1 MKIAYIGLDV
11 GTSSCKA
18 NVIDTEGNILAS
30 ARREYGFVYP
40 GPDMVELDPAVVWNN
55 VCEVLAE
62 IANIGNDVEIRLL
75 AVSSIGEAMV
85 MIDKAGNVLRNGI
98 TYLDQRGPETV
109 PYIRSVMKDDILLGK
124 TGIPLNLTRTL
135 SRYIW
140 LMDNQPDILEKTD
153 HYFLFAEYISYKLTG
168 QRMVDYSSAS
178 TSMLFNIRDM
188 EWDRE
193 IGESFGIPLDKFSK
207 VAQTG
212 TVIGEILPE
221 ISEKMGLPK
230 SLRVVLGSHDQ
241 AGALLGSGGVK
252 AGDIMLGE
260 GSTESINL
268 LVNRAEA
275 DSILEKNIYLEPY
288 VQDDQ
293 YFVPTSNLIHGNCIR
308 WFLRE
313 FWPEV
318 AQKAQKM
325 GMNVY
330 DLADKLCAADS
341 DELFFLPYLAKT
353 NVSDYNSKALGGFIG
368 MKIDTTG
375 EQAYRALLEGLCF
388 ESRINFDFLD
398 RMHFSYNNIIATGGC
413 SYSDLYM
420 QMKADILKQ
429 PVYVLKNRDA
439 GTAALAMVCSV
450 ADGFYSNY
458 DEAAKAFVKIE
469 KEFVP
474 RNDYEEKYQKYQ
486 IVSKTIKQLYEQI

>member
-18 NVIDTEGNILAS
+18 NVIDTAGNTLAT

-40 GPDMVELDPAVVWNN
+40 EPGMVELDPIVVWNS

-62 IANIGNDVEIRLL
+62 IADIGNDVEIRLL
-75 AVSSIGEAMV
+75 SVSSIGEAMV
-85 MIDKAGNVLRNGI
+85 MVDKAGNVLRNGI

-109 PYIRSVMKDDILLGK
+109 PYIREIMDDAALLNK
-124 TGIPLNLTRTL
+124 TGISLNLTRTL
-135 SRYIW
+135 SRYVW
-140 LMDNQPDILEKTD
+140 LKYNQPDILEKTD
-153 HYFLFAEYISYKLTG
+153 HYYFFAEYISYRLTG
-168 QRMVDYSSAS
+168 QKMIDYSSAS
-178 TSMLFNIRDM
+178 TSMMFNIKEM

-193 IGESFGIPLDKFSK
+193 IGERFRIPLDKFSK

-212 TVIGEILPE
+212 TVIGGILPE
-221 ISEKMGLPK
+221 VSGKIGLPK
-230 SLRVVLGSHDQ
+230 SLRVVLGCHDQ
-241 AGALLGSGGVK
+241 AAALLGSGGVK

-268 LVNRAEA
+268 LVNKEEVG
-275 DSILEKNIYLEPY
+275 SVLEKHIYLEPY

-293 YFVPTSNLIHGNCIR
+293 YFIPTSNLIHGNGIR
-308 WFLRE
+308 WFLKN

-318 AQKAQKM
+318 RQKAQES
-325 GMNVY
+325 GMNTY
-330 DLADKLCAADS
+330 NLAAKLCAEDC

-353 NVSDYNSKALGGFIG
+353 NISDYKSKALGGFIG
-368 MKIDTTG
+368 LKIDTTR

-388 ESRINFDFLD
+388 ESRINFEFLD
-398 RMHFSYNNIIATGGC
+398 RMHFLYNNIVATGGC

-420 QMKADILKQ
+420 QMKADILGQ

-439 GTAALAMVCSV
+439 GTTALAMICSV
-450 ADGFYSNY
+450 TDRFYSNY
-458 DEAAKAFVKIE
+458 EEAAEVFVKIE

-474 RNDYEEKYQKYQ
+474 RNDYEEKYQKYRK
-486 IVSKTIKQLYEQI
+486 VSKAIKQLYEQI

>member
-18 NVIDTEGNILAS
+18 NVIDTSGNVLAT

-40 GPDMVELDPAVVWNN
+40 GPGMVELDPVVVWNS
-55 VCEVLAE
+55 VCEVLAK
-62 IANIGNDVEIRLL
+62 IADAGNDVEIRLL
-75 AVSSIGEAMV
+75 AISSIGEAMV
-85 MIDKAGNVLRNGI
+85 MVDKAGNVLRNGI

-109 PYIRSVMKDDILLGK
+109 SYIRGIMSDDILLGK

-140 LMDNQPDILEKTD
+140 LKDNQPDILEKTD
-153 HYFLFAEYISYKLTG
+153 HYFLFAEYISYRLTG
-168 QRMVDYSSAS
+168 QKMVDYSSAS

-193 IGESFGIPLDKFSK
+193 IGENFGIPLDKFSR

-212 TVIGEILPE
+212 KVTGEILPE
-221 ISEKMGLPK
+221 ISEKTGLPR

-241 AGALLGSGGVK
+241 ASALLGSGGVK

-268 LVNRAEA
+268 LVNKAEA

-318 AQKAQKM
+318 AQKAQKT
-325 GMNVY
+325 GMNTY
-330 DLADKLCAADS
+330 DLADKFCAADS

-353 NVSDYNSKALGGFIG
+353 NVSDYKSKALGGFTG
-368 MKIDTTG
+368 MKIDTTR

-388 ESRINFDFLD
+388 ESRMNFDFLD
-398 RMHFSYNNIIATGGC
+398 KMRFSYNSIIATGGC

-420 QMKADILKQ
+420 QMKADILGQ

-439 GTAALAMVCSV
+439 GTAALAMICSV
-450 ADGFYSNY
+450 ADGFYSDY
-458 DEAAKAFVKIE
+458 SEAAKAFVKIE

-474 RNDYEEKYQKYQ
+474 RNDYEEKYQKYRT
-486 IVSKTIKQLYEQI
+486 VSKMIKQLYEQI